1 MVKSGMLVVAAS
13 LIVSIHASADNRPR
27 EPLPAAQ
34 NGASDMSDAD
44 VLAER
49 HLALYR
55 VSRAAVLGL
64 RDASPG
70 DSTPVSVH
78 TSATAPLP
86 LPREQQRSDT
96 EISAQ

>member
-1 MVKSGMLVVAAS
+1 MVKSGMLVVATS

-55 VSRAAVLGL
+55 VSRAATFVPKGRPQRVLPGRHQSVL
-64 RDASPG
+64 FSASWY
-70 DSTPVSVH
+70 
-78 TSATAPLP
+78 
-86 LPREQQRSDT
+86 T
-96 EISAQ
+96 E